1 MESNEEKSRFNEEIS
16 YKAAEV
22 APLEIDSAELKKIN
36 KYTLSPVTAE
46 EVYTF
51 KVCAG
56 TNELDDRNFEP
67 FNLQVLKDMQ
77 SLFAGKTVIKDHMH
91 RSDNQIAR
99 VYDTELVQGNKLIKE
114 TNELH
119 TELWLKCYMVRTESN
134 KDLISEIKAG
144 IKKEV
149 STGYLA
155 KRLVCSVCGTDNKAT
170 FCPHMWGHEYDTAAG
185 RKKCYF
191 TIDGVKDAY
200 ELSFV
205 TIPAQPTAGTRKAA
219 AVEESE
225 KKTKNRLLELAFEAD
240 YYNNKYMEVE
250 DE

>member
-1 MESNEEKSRFNEEIS
+1 MGNDEGKSRIEDEIS
-16 YKAAEV
+16 YKAAEI
-22 APLEIDSAELKKIN
+22 APLEIDAAELKKIN
-36 KYTLSPVTAE
+36 KYTLSPVAAE

-56 TNELDDRNFEP
+56 TNELDDRNYEP
-67 FNLQVLKDMQ
+67 FNLQALKDMQ
-77 SLFAGKTVIKDHMH
+77 RLFVGKTVIKDHI
-91 RSDNQIAR
+91 RKSDNQIAR
-99 VYDTELVQGNKLIKE
+99 VYDTELMQGGKLIKE

-119 TELWLKCYMVRTESN
+119 TELWLKCYMVRTEGN

-149 STGYLA
+149 STGTLA
-155 KRLVCSVCGTDNKAT
+155 KHLMCSVCGTDNKAA
-170 FCPHMWGHEYDTAAG
+170 FCPHLWGHEYDTASG
-185 RKKCYF
+185 RKRCYF

-219 AVEESE
+219 AVKEAAKEE
-225 KKTKNRLLELAFEAD
+225 KNRLRELALEAD
-240 YYNNKYMEVE
+240 YYANKFMEAE
-250 DE
+250 YE